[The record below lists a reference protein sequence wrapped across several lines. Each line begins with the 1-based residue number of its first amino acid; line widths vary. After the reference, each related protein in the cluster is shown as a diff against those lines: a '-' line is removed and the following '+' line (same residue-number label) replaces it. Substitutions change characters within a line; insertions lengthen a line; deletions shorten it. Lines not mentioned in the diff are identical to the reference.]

1 MKKPAAAL
9 DGEIFTDT
17 EVGALL
23 LAGGDN
29 DHEVDVTAGQPPLG
43 KEAMERADAMN
54 KVGGEKEFEHHLST
68 NRILQGDDGLYYFS
82 KLHLDEQYDLSQAG
96 LAEQSDPANDDGDD
110 DGDDNT
116 DGKGGAKAKAKIQKD
131 EAKAKK
137 AEGKA
142 AGKAARK
149 AEKAAKKG
157 EGKGKGKAKVG
168 GKGKR
173 KAAAVDEG
181 ESSAPVLKK
190 PAKAA
195 GKASGKASKKGVKA
209 AKKAAS
215 KASPKAKV
223 GGTGKVAAAPAHT
236 DEPTDAST
244 QVVVTVKQEK
254 KEEPNLKKVYRGQ
267 MKSRTWRALLVSG
280 ALPESHKEA
289 YKEAVKDGGG
299 KIKEGALDSII
310 ENGVAR
316 ITLPNGRTR
325 LEVVEHHPMFVKHS
339 SRSCSTKH
347 GQYAQ
352 GVILEEARTRCGTQA
367 YLEEAINAN
376 RVKVASDGLY
386 YFRSKHIGRED
397 VFTKTEEATKNTE
410 ITDAELTALE
420 GAIGDELEDGTKAL
434 DIISGQQAGGGLML
448 EIVGP
453 AAFEAGPAAGGKG
466 GCKVGAAAK
475 NKLDEKV
482 TTLDRTIKV
491 GEKMRD
497 QALAANLSSTRAN
510 AAVAQLMDT
519 LEAAEISSMSNR
531 FLLKFNKTQKGDPIT
546 TEMAEG
552 NTKAADILVTDLIA
566 DVKTVNVH
574 CKGGGGS

>member
-1 MKKPAAAL
+1 M
-9 DGEIFTDT
+9 
-17 EVGALL
+17 
-23 LAGGDN
+23 
-29 DHEVDVTAGQPPLG
+29 
-43 KEAMERADAMN
+43 
-54 KVGGEKEFEHHLST
+54 
-68 NRILQGDDGLYYFS
+68 
-82 KLHLDEQYDLSQAG
+82 
-96 LAEQSDPANDDGDD
+96 
-110 DGDDNT
+110 
-116 DGKGGAKAKAKIQKD
+116 
-131 EAKAKK
+131 
-137 AEGKA
+137 
-142 AGKAARK
+142 
-149 AEKAAKKG
+149 
-157 EGKGKGKAKVG
+157 
-168 GKGKR
+168 
-173 KAAAVDEG
+173 
-181 ESSAPVLKK
+181 
-190 PAKAA
+190 
-195 GKASGKASKKGVKA
+195 
-209 AKKAAS
+209 
-215 KASPKAKV
+215 
-223 GGTGKVAAAPAHT
+223 
-236 DEPTDAST
+236 
-244 QVVVTVKQEK
+244 
-254 KEEPNLKKVYRGQ
+254 
-267 MKSRTWRALLVSG
+267 SG

-475 NKLDEKV
+475 NKLGGKV